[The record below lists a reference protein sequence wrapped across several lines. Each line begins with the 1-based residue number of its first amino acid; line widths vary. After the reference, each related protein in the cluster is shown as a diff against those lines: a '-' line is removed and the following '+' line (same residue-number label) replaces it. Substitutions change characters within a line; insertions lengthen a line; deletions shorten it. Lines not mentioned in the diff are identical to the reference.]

1 MLLIN
6 KDAKPKDTVLY
17 ISACVLNIAGKQCFK
32 VDTLYQKVKEI
43 YNTDIDYPTFLLAL
57 DFLFLLG
64 KVNFNQEE
72 LLCVY

>member
-1 MLLIN
+1 MLIN

-17 ISACVLNIAGKQCFK
+17 ISACVLDIASKRCLK
-32 VDTLYQKVKEI
+32 VDNLYQKVKEI
-43 YNTDIDYPTFLLAL
+43 YNIDIDYPTFLLAL
-57 DFLFLLG
+57 YFLFLLE